1 MEDVPDGGTRDW
13 LRGEEETESNR
24 TDGST
29 SMLTTEPEP
38 KKMRQLEIEFVKRIA
53 DTWPSLNPEI
63 RPEGGKIVK
72 KRKKTLKKLAKENS
86 KMSSWLVSK
95 NVADQDETLAVE

>member
-1 MEDVPDGGTRDW
+1 MFITHK
-13 LRGEEETESNR
+13 
-24 TDGST
+24 
-29 SMLTTEPEP
+29 TT

-53 DTWPSLNPEI
+53 DTWPSLNPKI

-95 NVADQDETLAVE
+95 NVADQDETLAEE